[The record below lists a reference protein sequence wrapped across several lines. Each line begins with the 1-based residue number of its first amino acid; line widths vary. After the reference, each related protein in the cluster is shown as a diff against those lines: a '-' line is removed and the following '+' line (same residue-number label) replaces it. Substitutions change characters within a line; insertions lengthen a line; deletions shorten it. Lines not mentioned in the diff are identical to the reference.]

1 MIQNVEII
9 NEDADAKAIA
19 VYLARVVPALLEEL
33 SYLRRKIRDLE
44 KAAAESAEEE
54 TT

>member
-19 VYLARVVPALLEEL
+19 TYLARVIPALLEEIRL
-33 SYLRRKIRDLE
+33 LRRKVRELE